1 MEFRVTGAVELFLG
15 PVGWYYVAVPPEVSA
30 ACVPFA
36 ERGLVRV
43 EALGDGVVW
52 NTSLMPK
59 GDGTQFVPLNARGR
73 RALQVDVGDT
83 VELRVRLRSPR

>member
-1 MEFRVTGAVELFLG
+1 MTGAVELFPGLG
-15 PVGWYYVAVPPEVSA
+15 GWYSVAVPPEVSA

-36 ERGLVRV
+36 ERGLVPV
-43 EALGDGVVW
+43 EALGNGIQW

-59 GDGTQFVPLNARGR
+59 RDGTQFVPLNARGR